1 MGIFSS
7 YAEITG
13 LSEGSTFVNEAD
25 LAEEMERLEEMESAQ
40 NLSDDPEEAC
50 IEAMMIGQ
58 ENFHNLVMNITNEEV
73 QYMLENVGEEVV
85 YEGARLDALIDK
97 IKSLIDRAWQKIKAI
112 FEKALAAINSWVS
125 TDKRFVEKYSD
136 TIKKSSD
143 EARTIRDTYE
153 VKAANLTGSLKDCY
167 GNFSVGVDTAVK
179 QLGKGAK
186 AKFDVPGAPKA
197 DKKNIL
203 EYVYQKAT
211 GKNGISTVEEVR
223 KWAEEAA
230 GLDTKVA
237 KTAPIEKQAVIDEL
251 KDGKDNKKA
260 IKLAYDNAKKS
271 IATMK
276 KTVEQA
282 KRDAVKADKDKG
294 TKKAENGSYSVL
306 ISAINAALAGMSAV
320 QRVHIRACN
329 VYHSNCRKAAARAVR
344 GVKDVKES
352 YEFDGDTEYAFLQ

>member
-7 YAEITG
+7 YAEMTG

-73 QYMLENVGEEVV
+73 QYMLENGGEEVV

-125 TDKRFVEKYSD
+125 TDKRFVEKYSAK
-136 TIKKSSD
+136 IKGSSD
-143 EARTIRDTYE
+143 EARKLVDTYD
-153 VKAANLTGSLKDCY
+153 VDASKLNGSLKNSY
-167 GNFSVGVDTAVK
+167 SSIAAGVDKVVK
-179 QLGKGAK
+179 DYGKGSSK
-186 AKFDVPGAPKA
+186 AA
-197 DKKNIL
+197 DGIDKSIVFGTVMKN
-203 EYVYQKAT
+203 A
-211 GKNGISTVEEVR
+211 GISATTIEEVR
-223 KWAEEAA
+223 TWAEKEI
-230 GLDTKVA
+230 GLDKKLETK
-237 KTAPIEKQAVIDEL
+237 KTLTPDQIITEL
-251 KDGKDNKKA
+251 KDGKDNKKS
-260 IKLAYDNAKKS
+260 IKTAYDNAKKAV
-271 IATMK
+271 ATMK
-276 KTVEQA
+276 KTVDQA
-282 KRDAVKADKDKG
+282 KRDAMDSDRKNNTSKASKD
-294 TKKAENGSYSVL
+294 NSSYSLL
-306 ISAINAALAGMSAV
+306 ISVINMALSAMSAV